1 MMNNIKSIFSFLLL
15 LFPALA
21 YCQQATDTAAL
32 ILEYNKVMSFTAQP
46 YIHYTTLTKLSANPV
61 LLSQDTASLMGEF
74 FKNNTD
80 IYSNNVKEEMYMQDS
95 MMVSI
100 SNDRKTIWLNKVDVD
115 TKDRMNVI
123 SPFGK
128 DVQEIMKR
136 NYAISKSSP
145 DDNTGRIVFETR
157 RPQTSVAVSNTR
169 ITIEYDSKSY
179 LPRNINIDISMKEAI
194 DEETIAALKEEEVD
208 EKKLVKEI
216 NGVKYL
222 VRSQSIYILFTA
234 IKNDKENV
242 MQMPSYNT
250 CLDYNAVTQEFTGK
264 GKYKDYEI
272 TKLF

>member
-1 MMNNIKSIFSFLLL
+1 MMNNKKSIFGFLLL
-15 LFPALA
+15 FLPALA
-21 YCQQATDTAAL
+21 YCQPATDTAAL

-61 LLSQDTASLMGEF
+61 LQSQDTASLIGEF

-95 MMVSI
+95 LMVSI
-100 SNDRKTIWLNKVDVD
+100 SNDRKTIWLNKVDVE

-123 SPFGK
+123 TPFGK
-128 DVQEIMKR
+128 DVQEIMRR
-136 NYAISKSSP
+136 NYTISKSSQ
-145 DDNTGRIVFETR
+145 DENTSSIVFETR
-157 RPQTSVAVSNTR
+157 RPQTTEAVSNTR

-179 LPRNINIDISMKEAI
+179 LPRNINIDISMKEPA
-194 DEETIAALKEEEVD
+194 DEETIAALKDEEVD

-222 VRSQSIYILFTA
+222 IRSQSMYIQFMA
-234 IKNDKENV
+234 IKSDKANV
-242 MQMPSYNT
+242 MQMPSYNS
-250 CLDYNAVTQEFTGK
+250 CLDYNTVTQEFTGK
-264 GKYKDYEI
+264 GKYKDYEV